1 MFARISIAR
10 RTARTVAARFHTA
23 VVNAEA
29 SQFTMPALSPTMTEG
44 GIARWEKKEGESF
57 SAGDLLVQI
66 ETDKAQMDVEAQ
78 DDGVLVKILVPE
90 GTQGVSVNS
99 PIAIIAE
106 DGDDIGSIDIAGLS
120 AKKAAPASADSAPK
134 AAPAPAPTPA
144 PVATPA
150 AKPAAA
156 VAAAVQSH
164 GAEDNSA
171 QGKLA
176 PAAAFAIH
184 ANHISNASEI
194 QGSGP
199 KGRILKGD
207 VLQFLKEGKAVINK
221 DQSASTA
228 ASAKATPVSTPAKK
242 PAAAG
247 SNDAETAF
255 LVQSLEPSVLR
266 YLAELELAKKSTT
279 VQVPA
284 EKLVKLIKSNKALT
298 DSAFALRAAALALH
312 QVSLSKD
319 GNTRVGIAV
328 EGSRAPSVIE
338 ITDASTASVLDLAA
352 AIKEAKKTGKA
363 AAELP
368 AVVLAPEGLYTP
380 ETLPKA
386 TTVIVV
392 GKPHDVVS
400 SSDASAALDNA
411 LSELIGGAV
420 RALPAKKTSSAI
432 DVSVISESPAAA
444 AYASKIKAFLSNP
457 ELLTF

>member
-1 MFARISIAR
+1 
-10 RTARTVAARFHTA
+10 
-23 VVNAEA
+23 
-29 SQFTMPALSPTMTEG
+29 
-44 GIARWEKKEGESF
+44 
-57 SAGDLLVQI
+57 
-66 ETDKAQMDVEAQ
+66 
-78 DDGVLVKILVPE
+78 
-90 GTQGVSVNS
+90 
-99 PIAIIAE
+99 
-106 DGDDIGSIDIAGLS
+106 
-120 AKKAAPASADSAPK
+120 
-134 AAPAPAPTPA
+134 
-144 PVATPA
+144 
-150 AKPAAA
+150 
-156 VAAAVQSH
+156 SH

-207 VLQFLKEGKAVINK
+207 VLQFLKGGKAVINK

-228 ASAKATPVSTPAKK
+228 ASAKATPASTPAKK

-247 SNDAETAF
+247 STDAETAF

-298 DSAFALRAAALALH
+298 DSAFVLRAAALALH

>member
-23 VVNAEA
+23 VINAEA

-90 GTQGVSVNS
+90 GTQG
-99 PIAIIAE
+99 AT
-106 DGDDIGSIDIAGLS
+106 
-120 AKKAAPASADSAPK
+120 
-134 AAPAPAPTPA
+134 PAPAPTPA
-144 PVATPA
+144 PVAAPV

-184 ANHISNASEI
+184 VNHISNASEI

-207 VLQFLKEGKAVINK
+207 VLQFLKGARP
-221 DQSASTA
+221 SSTRI
-228 ASAKATPVSTPAKK
+228 SNTRQHPCKK

-247 SNDAETAF
+247 STDAETAF
-255 LVQSLEPSVLR
+255 LVQSLEPS
-266 YLAELELAKKSTT
+266 LELAKKSTT

-298 DSAFALRAAALALH
+298 DSAFVLRAAALALH

-352 AIKEAKKTGKA
+352 AIKEAKKIGKT

-380 ETLPKA
+380 EMLPKA

-444 AYASKIKAFLSNP
+444 AYASKIKAFL
-457 ELLTF
+457 